1 MLLCQG
7 GNIQGIIGQEDGL
20 KEGRVAL
27 AENGSLQV
35 SDQATTTQ
43 PGVCLVALG
52 THRRCKTLLVWIA
65 VDIDTCKFLNC
76 IQQTYTFPR
85 RGEIDLCSLVDNTRQ
100 AFHFLGNRTNH
111 LFDELHN
118 IVEEMICS

>member
-7 GNIQGIIGQEDGL
+7 GNIQGIIGQEERL
-20 KEGRVAL
+20 TQCRVAL
-27 AENGSLQV
+27 AEHGSLQV
-35 SDQATTTQ
+35 IDQATTTQ

-65 VDIDTCKFLNC
+65 VDIDTRKFLNC

-85 RGEIDLCSLVDNTRQ
+85 RGGNYLCSLCGHMRQ
-100 AFHFLGNRTNH
+100 ALYFLGENNNNS
-111 LFDELHN
+111 L
-118 IVEEMICS
+118 

>member
-7 GNIQGIIGQEDGL
+7 GNIQGITGQEERL
-20 KEGRVAL
+20 TECRVAL
-27 AENGSLQV
+27 AEHGPLQV
-35 SDQATTTQ
+35 IDQAPTTQ

-65 VDIDTCKFLNC
+65 VDIDTRKFLNC

-85 RGEIDLCSLVDNTRQ
+85 WGEIDLCSLVDNTRSISP
-100 AFHFLGNRTNH
+100 HRGN
-111 LFDELHN
+111 
-118 IVEEMICS
+118 VY